1 MSTMD
6 SAVIVDEHFGKQNGF
21 VTRSFLARSKLV
33 NTKKRN
39 VPYERSL
46 LTYIDV
52 LGFREIIRTK
62 TPNDISRSI
71 RIVRESVQP
80 NRFKTAIPDL
90 REDEYINF
98 SDLSIIWTP
107 LTPNGGLLRPGCVHS
122 QILRLVHAQASPLF
136 DEGILLRGGI
146 TVGDVARSYGQLFG
160 PAVVRGYDL
169 ENKVARFPRIVV
181 GEEVFDELA
190 TNPNLWVHDKETDT
204 KELQSL
210 LHKDFDGEWFVDYLR
225 VIKEELDDR
234 SEYPSHLKRHEEFI
248 EQGLADHRQ
257 SPSILAKFKW
267 LREYHNRTAK
277 RWLARERQVG

>member
-1 MSTMD
+1 MN
-6 SAVIVDEHFGKQNGF
+6 A
-21 VTRSFLARSKLV
+21 
-33 NTKKRN
+33 KKRN
-39 VPYERSL
+39 VPYQRSL

-52 LGFREIIRTK
+52 LGFRDIIRAK

-80 NRFKTAIPDL
+80 NRFKTSIPEL
-90 REDEYINF
+90 HEDEYINF
-98 SDLSIIWTP
+98 SDLTIIWTP
-107 LTPNGGLLRPGCVHS
+107 FSPNGRLQRPGCVHS
-122 QILRLVHAQASPLF
+122 QILRMVHAQASLLF

-181 GEEVFDELA
+181 GEEVLEEMTA
-190 TNPNLWVHDKETDT
+190 NPNLWVHDKETDT
-204 KELQSL
+204 RELKDL

-225 VIKEELDDR
+225 VIEEELDDR
-234 SEYPSHLKRHEEFI
+234 SEYPSYLRRHEEFV
-248 EQGLADHRQ
+248 EQRLTDYREN
-257 SPSILAKFKW
+257 SSILPKFKW

-277 RWLARERQVG
+277 KWFSRNRPVK

>member
-1 MSTMD
+1 M
-6 SAVIVDEHFGKQNGF
+6 E
-21 VTRSFLARSKLV
+21 
-33 NTKKRN
+33 TKKRN
-39 VPYERSL
+39 VPYQRSL
-46 LTYIDV
+46 VTYIDV
-52 LGFREIIRTK
+52 LGFRDIIRTK

-80 NRFKTAIPDL
+80 KRFKTPIPGL
-90 REDEYINF
+90 RDDEYLNF
-98 SDLSIIWTP
+98 SDLTIIWTP
-107 LTPNGGLLRPGCVHS
+107 LTPNGQLDRLGCVHS
-122 QILRLVHAQASPLF
+122 QILRMVHAQASLLF

-181 GEEVFDELA
+181 GEEVFEELA

-204 KELQSL
+204 RGLKTL

-225 VIKEELDDR
+225 VIEEELDDR
-234 SEYPSHLKRHEEFI
+234 SEYPSCLKRHEEFI
-248 EQGLADHRQ
+248 DQGLADYRQ
-257 SPSILAKFKW
+257 SVSILAKFKW

-277 RWLARERQVG
+277 RWFSRNRPVG